1 MESGT
6 PSRDTAWAMSQ
17 ENVDNFKRGIVAW
30 NRDDFDAWIDQFDP
44 EVEWFTLVEV
54 YRGHAGARK
63 AWESLKGT
71 MQIRARF
78 DDIRDL
84 GESVLALGEMEGTGQ
99 TTQLDLT
106 GELAELVTYRGGKIV
121 SCRDFR
127 SHVEGLEAAGL
138 PE

>member
-1 MESGT
+1 
-6 PSRDTAWAMSQ
+6 MSE
-17 ENVDNFKRGIVAW
+17 ENVESFKRLMEAW

-99 TTQLDLT
+99 ATRLNFTDENAQ
-106 GELAELVTYRGGKIV
+106 LVTYRGGKVVNIR
-121 SCRDFR
+121 SFR
-127 SHVEGLEAAGL
+127 SHAEALEAAGL
-138 PE
+138 SE

>member
-1 MESGT
+1 
-6 PSRDTAWAMSQ
+6 MSQ
-17 ENVDNFKRGIVAW
+17 ENVDNFRRGSEAW
-30 NRDDFDAWIDQFDP
+30 NRNDFDAWIDQFDP

-84 GESVLALGEMEGTGQ
+84 GESVLALGQMEGTGQ
-99 TTQLDLT
+99 TTRLSFTDENAQ
-106 GELAELVTYRGGKIV
+106 LVTYRGGKVVNIR
-121 SCRDFR
+121 SFR
-127 SHVEGLEAAGL
+127 SHAEALEAAGL
-138 PE
+138 SE

>member
-1 MESGT
+1 V
-6 PSRDTAWAMSQ
+6 SQ
-17 ENVDNFKRGIVAW
+17 ENVESFRRGIEAW
-30 NRDDFDAWIDQFDP
+30 NRDNFDAWIDQYDP

-54 YRGHAGARK
+54 YRGHAGARQ
-63 AWESLKGT
+63 AWESLKSDQQLT
-71 MQIRARF
+71 ARF

-84 GESVLALGEMEGTGQ
+84 GESVLALGEIETTGR
-99 TTQLDLT
+99 TTQLNFT
-106 GELAELVTYRGGKIV
+106 GELAQLLTYRGGKIV